1 MTEANLL
8 ADMLEPIADIGGVAQ
23 PLLQV
28 KGLTKHFPVRG
39 GLFGQ
44 RKTVRAVDDVSFAV
58 MKGETVGIVGESGC
72 GKSTTARLL
81 MHLMARDAGD
91 IVYDGMQVGPSLSLR
106 ELRRG
111 MQMVFQDSYAS
122 LNPRL
127 TIEESIAFGPKVH
140 GMADR
145 AARTLARELLGKVGL
160 RPETLRGRWRC
171 RRGS

>member
-1 MTEANLL
+1 MNQTAAPIE
-8 ADMLEPIADIGGVAQ
+8 MLSPVEDVGGAAQ

-28 KGLTKHFPVRG
+28 TGLTKHFPVRG
-39 GLFGQ
+39 GLFGA
-44 RKTVRAVDDVSFAV
+44 RKTVRAVDDVSFSIA
-58 MKGETVGIVGESGC
+58 KGETVGIVGESGC

-91 IVYDGMQVGPSLSLR
+91 IVYDGMQVGRALSLR

-145 AARTLARELLGKVGL
+145 ASRALARELLRKGGL
-160 RPETLRGRWRC
+160 RPGKFSKRH
-171 RRGS
+171 

>member
-1 MTEANLL
+1 MSETVPSV
-8 ADMLEPIADIGGVAQ
+8 DMLAPIEDIGGAAQ

-28 KGLTKHFPVRG
+28 SGLTKHFPVRG
-39 GLFGQ
+39 DLLAK
-44 RKTVRAVDDVSFAV
+44 RKTVRAVDDVSFSIA
-58 MKGETVGIVGESGC
+58 KGQTGGIVDESGW

-81 MHLMARDAGD
+81 MHLMKCDAGD
-91 IVYDGMQVGPSLSLR
+91 IVYDGVAVGRALSLR

-140 GMADR
+140 GMADSASR
-145 AARTLARELLGKVGL
+145 VLARELLGKVGF
-160 RPETLRGRWRC
+160 
-171 RRGS
+171 